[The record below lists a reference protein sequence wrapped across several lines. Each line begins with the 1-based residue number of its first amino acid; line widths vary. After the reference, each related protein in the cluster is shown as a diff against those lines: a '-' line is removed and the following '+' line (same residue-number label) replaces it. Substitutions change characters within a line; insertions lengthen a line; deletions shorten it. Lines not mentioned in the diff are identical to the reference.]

1 MTLSSKHIQYLVPVS
16 VIICLGLALNFLDPS
31 ENVASILLVFL
42 LIYLLITSF
51 LFAVM
56 RLYRHLIHRLRDKT
70 GATNAPS
77 DSRHVRRSYYI
88 ASIVAF
94 APVLLLAMQSLQQ
107 LKLLDIALVGV
118 LVGLGCLYVIK
129 RT

>member
-16 VIICLGLALNFLDPS
+16 VIICLVMALNLLDPS

-42 LIYLLITSF
+42 LIYLLIASF

-56 RLYRHLIHRLRDKT
+56 RLYRHFINRLRPKS
-70 GATNAPS
+70 GGQS
-77 DSRHVRRSYYI
+77 DSTDGRHVRRSYYI
-88 ASIVAF
+88 ASIIAF
-94 APVLLLAMQSLQQ
+94 APILLLAMQSLQQ
-107 LKLLDIALVGV
+107 LKLLDIALVSV